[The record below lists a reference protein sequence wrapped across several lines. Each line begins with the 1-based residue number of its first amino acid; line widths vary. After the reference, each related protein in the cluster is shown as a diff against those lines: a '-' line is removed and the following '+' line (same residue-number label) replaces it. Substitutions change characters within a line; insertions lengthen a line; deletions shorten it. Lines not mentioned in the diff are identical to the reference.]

1 MKSENE
7 PVKNIV
13 TSYRLS
19 EDTKGKLQQQLK
31 DLGLT
36 QEQYFNKVVSL
47 MEVENVKQN
56 SFLSRDT
63 TIIQSNLDAI
73 LNSFINIS
81 DCSNNLIN
89 NKEAELEELKA
100 KYKDMLLNKENSIT
114 EAKQEFQQAHDNLD
128 LIKIENEDHKNE
140 LLSIRIEY
148 TKQLEQLES
157 NLTDKASLINE
168 YKIKNDDLLGI
179 VSEYKR
185 YKPQVEE
192 FKKLLA
198 DAQTK
203 NISINDIVKDKD
215 LSINELTKVIEKLHQ
230 DNQKEMVSLQKE
242 NELNIR
248 LAVAEVK
255 EQLNN
260 KLNQDQQKHNVEIEE
275 YQTKYKTLLGEL
287 AKPKVARTNIKNN
300 NSATVN
306 SKQNK

>member
-1 MKSENE
+1 MNNE
-7 PVKNIV
+7 HEISKNVV

-47 MEVENVKQN
+47 MELENVKQN
-56 SFLSRDT
+56 SFLSKDT

-81 DCSNNLIN
+81 DNSNNLIN
-89 NKEAELEELKA
+89 NKDLELEEEKV
-100 KYKDMLLNKENSIT
+100 KYKNMLLSKENSIT
-114 EAKQEFQQAHDNLD
+114 EAKQEFQQAYENLN
-128 LIKIENEDHKNE
+128 LLKIENEDHKSE
-140 LLSIRIEY
+140 LLNIRVEY
-148 TKQLEQLES
+148 NKQLEQLES

-179 VSEYKR
+179 VSEYKQ

-192 FKKLLA
+192 FKKLLS

-203 NISINDIVKDKD
+203 NILTNDIIKNKD
-215 LSINELTKVIEKLHQ
+215 LSIDELTKSIEKSNQ
-230 DNQKEMVSLQKE
+230 DNQKEMMSQKKE

-255 EQLNN
+255 EELNN
-260 KLNQDQQKHNVEIEE
+260 RLNQDQQKHNAEIEE
-275 YQTKYKTLLGEL
+275 YQTKYKALLGEL
-287 AKPKVARTNIKNN
+287 QKPKVAQTSVRKNTNAVVK
-300 NSATVN
+300 A
-306 SKQNK
+306 KQNK